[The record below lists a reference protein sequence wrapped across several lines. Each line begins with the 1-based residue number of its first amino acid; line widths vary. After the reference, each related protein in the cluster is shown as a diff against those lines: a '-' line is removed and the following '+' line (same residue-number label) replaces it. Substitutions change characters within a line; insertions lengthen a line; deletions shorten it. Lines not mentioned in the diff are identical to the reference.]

1 VDDDPAVSRGLC
13 RLLRSAGYDP
23 KAYGSAKEFMKEY
36 RADTPACL
44 VLDISMP
51 DMTGLELQHWLRL
64 LGSPVPVVFLTGC
77 GDIPMSVRAMQEGA
91 VDFLTKPVREAA
103 LFKAVEEGLRRS
115 GHASEEWAKR
125 EDILARIATLTPRER
140 EVLEHVVSGQM
151 NKQVAADLGAA
162 ERTIKAHRARVMQKM
177 GVQSLAE
184 LARLAFSVGIG
195 AGHFPGPAFQEP
207 ASPPNHPPSAP

>member
-1 VDDDPAVSRGLC
+1 MAF
-13 RLLRSAGYDP
+13 
-23 KAYGSAKEFMKEY
+23 GSAREFMKEY
-36 RADTPACL
+36 RADTQACL

-51 DMTGLELQHWLRL
+51 EMTGLELQHWLTL
-64 LGSPVPVVFLTGC
+64 LENPVPVVFLTGC
-77 GDIPMSVRAMQEGA
+77 GDIPMSVRAMQAGA

-115 GHASEEWAKR
+115 GTASADWAKR

-140 EVLEHVVSGQM
+140 EVLEHIVSGQP

-184 LARLAFSVGIG
+184 LARRAFSVGIG
-195 AGHFPGPAFQEP
+195 AVPFHGRAFQEP
-207 ASPPNHPPSAP
+207 MSPPNHPRSVP